1 MTVKTKVAI
10 IIERADIA
18 LGGAERSVLELA
30 SALRNVGLDVDVLA
44 AKGPENAPSIHA
56 LCNNAPR
63 KRIGF
68 FTFAAALKK
77 YLAENPYDIVHSVL
91 PFDFADVYQPRGG
104 SCAESIQR
112 NAASYQNTYASFWK
126 RATAFANY
134 RRTILLRAERKLC
147 RNTANTVVAALSKY
161 VAEQFKTHYGCKP
174 GRIVVI
180 PSGVKVDK
188 EVNST
193 DADKLRSQILSRF
206 NITDTTKPVFFLFA
220 ANNFRLKG
228 LACLIKA
235 MALTAGCQSD
245 RIPYLIVAGSD
256 SSRKYRRL
264 ANELDIQSRIV
275 FLGPLRNIQNA
286 LPITDVAVLPTFYDP
301 CSRFILEALAAA
313 KPVITTSFN
322 GAAELF
328 VNGRHGKVIHQPEDV
343 PALAEAMRYF
353 GQTRNIQQT
362 SQAIIEDNL
371 KEQISI
377 DRVADQMVHLYEQI
391 IEKWRQK

>member
-1 MTVKTKVAI
+1 
-10 IIERADIA
+10 
-18 LGGAERSVLELA
+18 
-30 SALRNVGLDVDVLA
+30 
-44 AKGPENAPSIHA
+44 
-56 LCNNAPR
+56 
-63 KRIGF
+63 
-68 FTFAAALKK
+68 
-77 YLAENPYDIVHSVL
+77 
-91 PFDFADVYQPRGG
+91 
-104 SCAESIQR
+104 
-112 NAASYQNTYASFWK
+112 
-126 RATAFANY
+126 
-134 RRTILLRAERKLC
+134 
-147 RNTANTVVAALSKY
+147 
-161 VAEQFKTHYGCKP
+161 
-174 GRIVVI
+174 
-180 PSGVKVDK
+180 
-188 EVNST
+188 
-193 DADKLRSQILSRF
+193 
-206 NITDTTKPVFFLFA
+206 VFFLFA